1 MEDTVCF
8 LCRSPASV
16 PCDECENYSCSV
28 AHAKIHKSVASGC
41 LPIKIV
47 YKEGVGNYCVATK
60 DISPGNTILLDTPAV
75 WGPNLISPPKCLNC
89 LARWQGTN
97 LCPECKFP
105 VCNDKCAQGKHHVQE
120 CGVLA
125 KTNGIHTFTLG
136 EKSNPAMS
144 LVNVVRFLRLPVTDP
159 EKAARANLL
168 MDHVEDIVRNEDL
181 WKVTAIDTLVKKLPN
196 SPYTEEDVL
205 HAIGVLET
213 NTVAIGVPGNNQGLY
228 SALYP
233 TFSFLSHSC
242 ICNAR

>member
-16 PCDECENYSCSV
+16 PCDECENYSCSL
-28 AHAKIHKSVASGC
+28 AHAKIHKSVTSGC

-47 YKEGVGNYCVATK
+47 YREGVGNCCVATK

-75 WGPNLISPPKCLNC
+75 WGPNLKSAPKCLNC
-89 LARWQGTN
+89 LAPWQGC

-105 VCNDKCAQGKHHVQE
+105 VCDDQCAQGTHHIQE

-125 KTNGIHTFTLG
+125 RIGTSHTFTPG
-136 EKSNPAMS
+136 EKSNPALS

-159 EKAARANLL
+159 DKAVRASLL
-168 MDHVEDIVRNEDL
+168 MDHLEDIVKNEEL
-181 WKVTAIDTLVKKLPN
+181 YNMWKVTAIDTLVNKLPN

-205 HAIGVLET
+205 HAIGVLQT
-213 NTVAIGVPGNNQGLY
+213 NTVAIGVPGYNQGH
-228 SALYP
+228 ALYP